1 MHVSL
6 TPELKALVKAKVES
20 GLYSNASEVVRD
32 ALRFVEF
39 HEDWIR
45 EVKLAQLREQ
55 LRLGVEQLDCAE
67 SVPVGSRDELDEL
80 IRGDLS

>member
-55 LRLGVEQLDCAE
+55 LRSGVEQLDCAE